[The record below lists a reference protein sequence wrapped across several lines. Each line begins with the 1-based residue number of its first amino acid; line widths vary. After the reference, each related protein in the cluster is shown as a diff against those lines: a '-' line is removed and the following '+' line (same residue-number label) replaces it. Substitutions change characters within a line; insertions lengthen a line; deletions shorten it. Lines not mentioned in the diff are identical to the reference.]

1 MIVVKVI
8 VVVMFVV
15 KVIVVMMIV
24 VKMVL
29 VKMIVVKVIVVV
41 MLVVMMI
48 VVKMVVV
55 KMIVVMFVM
64 VISLK
69 PRTIRC
75 SFGLVLPGGAVVA
88 AAGLCGHRPPQL
100 VDPKPRLL
108 LGGVDRRRE
117 APHVLLARG
126 PLDLPAGPGR

>member
-1 MIVVKVI
+1 MFVVKVIVVKVIVVVMIVVKVI
-8 VVVMFVV
+8 VVVMF
-15 KVIVVMMIV
+15 
-24 VKMVL
+24 
-29 VKMIVVKVIVVV
+29 VVKVIVVV

-64 VISLK
+64 VVSLK

-108 LGGVDRRRE
+108 LGGVDRRRPP
-117 APHVLLARG
+117 PHVLL
-126 PLDLPAGPGR
+126 

>member
-1 MIVVKVI
+1 MILMIVMVAVVVVVVVVVVMIVVKV
-8 VVVMFVV
+8 
-15 KVIVVMMIV
+15 
-24 VKMVL
+24 
-29 VKMIVVKVIVVV
+29 
-41 MLVVMMI
+41 LVVMMI

-117 APHVLLARG
+117 APHVLL
-126 PLDLPAGPGR
+126 

>member
-1 MIVVKVI
+1 MVVMVAVVVVVVVAVKVI
-8 VVVMFVV
+8 VVVMLVV
-15 KVIVVMMIV
+15 KV
-24 VKMVL
+24 
-29 VKMIVVKVIVVV
+29 IVVKVIVVV

-117 APHVLLARG
+117 APHVLL
-126 PLDLPAGPGR
+126 

>member
-1 MIVVKVI
+1 MIMIVVKVI

-15 KVIVVMMIV
+15 KVIVVKVIV
-24 VKMVL
+24 VKVI
-29 VKMIVVKVIVVV
+29 VVVMIVVKVIVVV
-41 MLVVMMI
+41 MF
-48 VVKMVVV
+48 VVKVIVV

-108 LGGVDRRRE
+108 LGGVDRRRPP
-117 APHVLLARG
+117 PHVLLARG
-126 PLDLPAGPGR
+126 PLDLPAGPG